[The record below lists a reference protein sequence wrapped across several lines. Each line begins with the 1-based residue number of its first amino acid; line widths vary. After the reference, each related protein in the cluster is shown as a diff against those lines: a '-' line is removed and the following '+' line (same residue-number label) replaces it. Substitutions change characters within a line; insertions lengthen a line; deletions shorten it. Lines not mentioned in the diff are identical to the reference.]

1 MKKVIAFA
9 VIATAISAQAVSF
22 TWNSNNVK
30 VSFNGATT
38 LASAGSITATLIYLG
53 TSDSAT
59 IEGYSVKNGIDAQ
72 SVSTVSTGT
81 AAAKGKYTAKF
92 SKGLGTTFSN
102 NDTFKAGDYFTV
114 LLSYTDADQVKWYN
128 LSSSVYQLPTNAD
141 DNTNDLPA
149 NFSHSFNMNDRGPA
163 LSAGGGWTAA
173 AAVPE
178 PGTAALA
185 LLGIGMLIRRRRA

>member
-1 MKKVIAFA
+1 MKKAITFA

-30 VSFNGATT
+30 VSFDGATT
-38 LASAGSITATLIYLG
+38 LASNGRITATLIYLG

-59 IEGYSVKNGIDAQ
+59 IEGYSVKNGIEAQ
-72 SVSTVSTGT
+72 SVSTVSTGM
-81 AAAKGKYTAKF
+81 ASAKGKYTGIFDKT
-92 SKGLGTTFSN
+92 LGTTFSN
-102 NDTFKAGDYFTV
+102 NATFKAGDYFTV
-114 LLSYTDADQVKWYN
+114 LLSYTDTDNVTWYN
-128 LSSSVYQLPTNAD
+128 LSSSVWQLPTSAE
-141 DNTNDLPA
+141 DNTNDLTA
-149 NFSHSFNMNDRGPA
+149 KFSHSFDMKDKGTA
-163 LSAGGGWTAA
+163 LTAGGGWTAA

>member
-141 DNTNDLPA
+141 DNTNDLTA
-149 NFSHSFNMNDRGPA
+149 NFSHSFNMNDRGTA